1 MQIPGISKATA
12 DTLKKWFVSYVQRF
26 DLGIEKWQQNITLK
40 EQHSKR
46 VSEEICRIG
55 ECLQLG
61 EDELRLAEIIGLFHD
76 IGRFEQYARYKTFV
90 DGKSENHAEL
100 GVKIIKEMR
109 VLENLDGAIQQVI
122 LRAILYHNRAELP
135 EDENH
140 QILFYARLLRDAD
153 KLDIYRVL
161 TDYYNRPNS
170 RRNDAIELDLPDTA
184 GFSEILYE
192 DLIHH
197 RIVKI
202 KHVKN
207 FNDFKLM
214 QVGWV
219 FDINFDPTFQ
229 LVKERGYLQLIQ
241 KVLPESQKLE
251 HLFQE
256 IQQFLEK
263 KILPLPHLSALLH
276 NPALEPETTKK

>member
-1 MQIPGISKATA
+1 MQILGISRSTA
-12 DTLKKWFVSYVQRF
+12 DTLKGWFVNYVQKF
-26 DLGIEKWQQNITLK
+26 DLGIEEWQQNITLK

-46 VSEEICRIG
+46 VSVEICHIA
-55 ECLQLG
+55 ECLKLG

-100 GVKIIKEMR
+100 GVKILEEMR
-109 VLENLDGAIQQVI
+109 VLENLDDVIQQVI

-135 EDENH
+135 EDENR

-170 RRNDAIELDLPDTA
+170 RRNDAIELDLPDTT
-184 GFSEILYE
+184 GFSEKLYA

-197 RIVKI
+197 RIVNI
-202 KHVKN
+202 QHVKN

-219 FDINFDPTFQ
+219 FDINFDPTLQ
-229 LVKERGYLQLIQ
+229 LVKERRYLQLIQ
-241 KVLPESQKLE
+241 KVLPESQQLE
-251 HLFQE
+251 HLFLE

-263 KILPLPHLSALLH
+263 K
-276 NPALEPETTKK
+276 